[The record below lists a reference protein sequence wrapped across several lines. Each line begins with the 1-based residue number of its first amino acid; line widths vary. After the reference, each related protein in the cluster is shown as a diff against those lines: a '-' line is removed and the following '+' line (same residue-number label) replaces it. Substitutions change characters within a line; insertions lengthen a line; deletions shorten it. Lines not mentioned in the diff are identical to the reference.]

1 MFSSRSRLA
10 AHLLLVVWAGVL
22 GVVCAVGPARA
33 ADRDRL
39 EAFLEVTGFGVAL
52 DSIALAAADA
62 PAMLGLTASDFGI
75 SWSQLAGEVFDT
87 GTMREMGL
95 ELLSGTLDDAAL
107 NHAADFYASDLG
119 QRLVMVENAAH
130 LREDDEAKR
139 AEGEA
144 LLAEMDETRIDVLA
158 AMGVAIDSDGT
169 GVKAVQEIQLRFLL
183 AASYAGVLG
192 YEIDEAALRA
202 VLAEGEAELRAAL
215 EISALANAAST
226 YQALSTEDLRAYVAA
241 LEHPLMQQVYALMNA
256 VQYEIMANRFE
267 VLAVRMAD
275 LQPAQE
281 L

>member
-1 MFSSRSRLA
+1 
-10 AHLLLVVWAGVL
+10 
-22 GVVCAVGPARA
+22 
-33 ADRDRL
+33 
-39 EAFLEVTGFGVAL
+39 VA
-52 DSIALAAADA
+52 
-62 PAMLGLTASDFGI
+62 
-75 SWSQLAGEVFDT
+75 
-87 GTMREMGL
+87 
-95 ELLSGTLDDAAL
+95 
-107 NHAADFYASDLG
+107 
-119 QRLVMVENAAH
+119 VENASH

-144 LLAEMDETRIDVLA
+144 LLAGMDDARVDVLA
-158 AMGVAIDSDGT
+158 ALGEAIDSDNT
-169 GVKAVQEIQLRFLL
+169 GVQAVQEIQLRFLL

-215 EISALANAAST
+215 EISALTSAAVT
-226 YQALSTEDLRAYVAA
+226 YQALSTEELRAYVAA
-241 LEHPLMQQVYALMNA
+241 LEHPQMQQVYALMNA

>member
-1 MFSSRSRLA
+1 MLTSRSRL
-10 AHLLLVVWAGVL
+10 GVQVLL
-22 GVVCAVGPARA
+22 GVWVAVLVLAGMAGAVRA

-62 PAMLGLTASDFGI
+62 PAMLGLTTSDFGT
-75 SWSQLAGEVFDT
+75 SWTRLANEVFDT
-87 GTMREMGL
+87 GAMREMGL
-95 ELLSGTLDDAAL
+95 ELLTGTLDDAAL

-119 QRLVMVENAAH
+119 QRLVEAENASH
-130 LREDDEAKR
+130 LRPDDDVKR

-144 LLAEMDETRIDVLA
+144 LLAGMDEGRVDVLA
-158 AMGVAIDSDGT
+158 AMGAAIDSGNT
-169 GVKAVQEIQLRFLL
+169 GVQAVQEIQLRFLL

-215 EISALANAAST
+215 EISALTSAAVT
-226 YQALSTEDLRAYVAA
+226 YQAFSTEELLAYVAA
-241 LEHPLMQQVYALMNA
+241 LEHPMMQRVYALMNA

-267 VLAVRMAD
+267 VLAERMAD